1 MLRSTFVILSL
12 FVVPVSAYAAT
23 CSNGIE
29 PDPTQSRVGRA
40 TCSYCSSV
48 TDFARY
54 GAAMLQDNHGSSNA
68 RNYNFVVVSNP
79 QGHSVEVDVNS
90 LTIGTGIWIGYG
102 IFSSEIRQGNRAQLG
117 VTATPRTGGVS
128 GSPWDNQP
136 TLVSELTKVC
146 SAIQREKEAKEQQND
161 DLARL
166 SQEVSSRGH
175 RPSGDEVARLTG
187 RAPSNWFGR
196 NSRYNHISCYTVWG
210 PNGSTTRCPR
220 PR

>member
-40 TCSYCSSV
+40 TCTQCSSV

-79 QGHSVEVDVNS
+79 QGHSVEVDINS

-102 IFSSEIRQGNRAQLG
+102 IFSSQIRQGNRARVG

-128 GSPWDNQP
+128 GSPWNNQP

-146 SAIQREKEAKEQQND
+146 TAIQLEKQAIRRSVISESAQ
-161 DLARL
+161 
-166 SQEVSSRGH
+166 RG
-175 RPSGDEVARLTG
+175 SALG
-187 RAPSNWFGR
+187 RAAYNRWLR
-196 NSRYNHISCYTVWG
+196 TQNQDRYWARIGTPPPPCHSIN
-210 PNGSTTRCPR
+210 NGSGTRCYKSKTTRNFNFY
-220 PR
+220 